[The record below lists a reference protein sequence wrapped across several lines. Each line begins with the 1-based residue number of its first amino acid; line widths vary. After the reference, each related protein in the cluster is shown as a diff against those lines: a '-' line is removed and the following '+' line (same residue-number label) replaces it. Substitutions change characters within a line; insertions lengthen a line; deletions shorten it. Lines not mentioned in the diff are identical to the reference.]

1 MLPFVKQSHVSAE
14 LHIPMG
20 GHHARECDGLHNPER
35 VRVRVLCT
43 SEQGWQIGVS
53 LRVIIL
59 LSVSFME
66 IEDRLIADT
75 KAYS

>member
-1 MLPFVKQSHVSAE
+1 ME
-14 LHIPMG
+14 CY
-20 GHHARECDGLHNPER
+20 HAREGDGLHNPER
-35 VRVRVLCT
+35 VRVRVLGT
-43 SEQGWQIGVS
+43 YEQGRQKGVG